1 MSGTFGPAARAR
13 TAKPT
18 DDVAAEPAIAQD
30 VVADE
35 TEEVATVERDIALD
49 MVRRG
54 FYAAPVLLIVA
65 GLGWGWD
72 GVTSA
77 AYGLALVFANFLLAA
92 GLLGWAAKK
101 GPNVLMAVAFG
112 GFVLRMG
119 LLVLAVQLVKD
130 QAWIDAV
137 PLGITIL
144 VAYLGLLFWE
154 TRFVSASLAFPGLK
168 PHAGQQPRSKGA

>member
-1 MSGTFGPAARAR
+1 MSGTWGPARHAS
-13 TAKPT
+13 P
-18 DDVAAEPAIAQD
+18 AAEVEAADHSEPIAM
-30 VVADE
+30 
-35 TEEVATVERDIALD
+35 VERDIALD

-54 FYAAPVLLIVA
+54 VYAAPVLLIAA
-65 GLGWGWD
+65 GIGWGWV
-72 GVTSA
+72 GVSSA

-101 GPNVLMAVAFG
+101 GPNVLMGAAFG

-130 QAWIDAV
+130 QAWIDIV

-168 PHAGQQPRSKGA
+168 PNAGFKPRSKGA

>member
-1 MSGTFGPAARAR
+1 MTDPTAA
-13 TAKPT
+13 
-18 DDVAAEPAIAQD
+18 
-30 VVADE
+30 VVASTEAAGSEE
-35 TEEVATVERDIALD
+35 TAMVERDIALD

-54 FYAAPVLLIVA
+54 VYVAPVLLVVA
-65 GLGWGWD
+65 GIGWGWA
-72 GVTSA
+72 GVASS

-130 QAWIDAV
+130 QAWVDTV
-137 PLGITIL
+137 PLGVTIL

-168 PHAGQQPRSKGA
+168 PGAGPKPRSKGA

>member
-1 MSGTFGPAARAR
+1 M
-13 TAKPT
+13 T
-18 DDVAAEPAIAQD
+18 DDAT
-30 VVADE
+30 DE
-35 TEEVATVERDIALD
+35 TEEVAMVERDIALD

-54 FYAAPVLLIVA
+54 LYAAPLLLVIA
-65 GLGWGWD
+65 GIGWGWN
-72 GVTSA
+72 GVASS
-77 AYGLALVFANFLLAA
+77 AYGLVLVFANFLLAA

-130 QAWIDAV
+130 QAWVDPL

-168 PHAGQQPRSKGA
+168 PNAGYHPRSKGA

>member
-1 MSGTFGPAARAR
+1 MSDAQ
-13 TAKPT
+13 TAT
-18 DDVAAEPAIAQD
+18 DTAETA
-30 VVADE
+30 E
-35 TEEVATVERDIALD
+35 TAETAMVERDIALD

-54 FYAAPVLLIVA
+54 LYVAPVLLIAA
-65 GLGWGWD
+65 GIGWGWA
-72 GVTSA
+72 GVASS
-77 AYGLALVFANFLLAA
+77 AYGLTLVFANFLLAA

-130 QAWIDAV
+130 QAWVDTV
-137 PLGITIL
+137 PLGVTIL

-168 PHAGQQPRSKGA
+168 PTAGFKPRSKGA

>member
-1 MSGTFGPAARAR
+1 MTDATSPDAPTSEGT
-13 TAKPT
+13 
-18 DDVAAEPAIAQD
+18 
-30 VVADE
+30 
-35 TEEVATVERDIALD
+35 TEESAETAMVERDIALD

-54 FYAAPVLLIVA
+54 VYVAPVLLVA
-65 GLGWGWD
+65 AGIGWGWA
-72 GVTSA
+72 GVASS
-77 AYGLALVFANFLLAA
+77 AYGLALVFANFLIAA

-130 QAWIDAV
+130 QAWVDPL

-168 PHAGQQPRSKGA
+168 PKAGYTPRSKGA

>member
-1 MSGTFGPAARAR
+1 MSGTWGPRRA
-13 TAKPT
+13 TTP
-18 DDVAAEPAIAQD
+18 VAPSESADTVGTPEEPVEAVEPIAM
-30 VVADE
+30 
-35 TEEVATVERDIALD
+35 VERDIALD

-54 FYAAPVLLIVA
+54 VYAAPVLLVA
-65 GLGWGWD
+65 AGIGWGWQ
-72 GVTSA
+72 GVASS
-77 AYGLALVFANFLLAA
+77 AYGLVLVFANFLLAA

-101 GPNVLMAVAFG
+101 GPNVLMGVAFG

-130 QAWIDAV
+130 QAWIDPV

-168 PHAGQQPRSKGA
+168 PNAGYQPRSKGA

>member
-1 MSGTFGPAARAR
+1 MSAPDAPTSETAGP
-13 TAKPT
+13 TAE
-18 DDVAAEPAIAQD
+18 AAESE
-30 VVADE
+30 E
-35 TEEVATVERDIALD
+35 TAMVERDIALD

-54 FYAAPVLLIVA
+54 VYAAPVLLIAA
-65 GLGWGWD
+65 GIGWGWA
-72 GVTSA
+72 GVASS

-130 QAWIDAV
+130 QAWVDTV
-137 PLGITIL
+137 PLGVTIL

-168 PHAGQQPRSKGA
+168 PTAGFKPRSKGA